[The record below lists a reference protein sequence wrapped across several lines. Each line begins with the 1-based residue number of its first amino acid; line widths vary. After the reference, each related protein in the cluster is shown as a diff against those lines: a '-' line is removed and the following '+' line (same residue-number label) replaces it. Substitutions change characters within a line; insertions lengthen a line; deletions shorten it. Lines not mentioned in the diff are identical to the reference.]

1 MGQRLMKLHQVA
13 ALLLISNLQLFAI
26 IVIDPIQHPASST
39 SAQAQDYFLSS
50 SPANHHGHGHMTGS
64 QVVNRGF
71 KSPMI
76 YDVECG
82 DSLMLKKIHE
92 IHEFNFNETSSL
104 IFLLRLILIIACV
117 IQREPTAHS

>member
-26 IVIDPIQHPASST
+26 IVIDPVPSST
-39 SAQAQDYFLSS
+39 SAQDYFLSS

-92 IHEFNFNETSSL
+92 IHEFHFNETSSL
-104 IFLLRLILIIACV
+104 IFPLRLILIIACV